1 MAEKGI
7 TGGIA
12 GMKSMENA
20 QNVMAGM
27 VGQHLT
33 LEGGSGSHVTGSGSD
48 VVRKYWIADADSG
61 CFEGP
66 LSEAEAKESL
76 LYWIVD
82 GITKAKA
89 IQDETGL
96 TDEEIR
102 IKVESYYSIV
112 EGGTIGQHGTDEA
125 EHPGIIHTLPKPA
138 PEAYSRKG
146 YGQSAHAY
154 PKELYRIIRYYA
166 QSA

>member
-1 MAEKGI
+1 MVEKDVS
-7 TGGIA
+7 
-12 GMKSMENA
+12 GMKSMGKA

-27 VGQHLT
+27 VGQHLK
-33 LEGGSGSHVTGSGSD
+33 LEGGSRSHVTGSGSEVD
-48 VVRKYWIADADSG
+48 RKYWIADADSG

-76 LYWIVD
+76 LYWIAD
-82 GITKAKA
+82 GITKEKA

-102 IKVESYYSIV
+102 IKAESYYSIV
-112 EGGTIGQHGTDEA
+112 EGGTIEQHCTDEA
-125 EHPGIIHTLPKPA
+125 EHPGIIHTLPQPS
-138 PEAYSRKG
+138 PEAYSWKD
-146 YGQSAHAY
+146 YGQTVHAY
-154 PKELYRIIRYYA
+154 PKELHRIIRRYA